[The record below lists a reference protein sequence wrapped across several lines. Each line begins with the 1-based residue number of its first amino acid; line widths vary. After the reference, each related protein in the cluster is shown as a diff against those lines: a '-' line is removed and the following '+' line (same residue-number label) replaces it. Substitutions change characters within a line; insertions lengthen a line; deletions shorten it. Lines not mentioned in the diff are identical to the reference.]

1 MLLHPDG
8 TEEVL
13 VAGGLGSV
21 TDPFISFD
29 AQWCYYAYFPNLQP
43 DHLNMQRAGLSHDGS
58 DIYRINLKTRVVERL
73 THQEFTPSTSGG
85 RNWDLKTFGS
95 GGPGSAK
102 DTLGYGILNLGP
114 APVAGGR
121 VVFVSNRNGFQSTR
135 GMLPMNLQLFVM
147 DEDGTNV
154 TPIAPMTL
162 GSALHP
168 SPLKDG
174 RIMFSSLES
183 QGLRDA
189 RLWGVWAIRPDG
201 RGWEPLVSAFNFIQ
215 SFHFTAQLS
224 NEDVVV
230 EDYYGLN
237 NAGFGTL
244 YRFPTAGFRLAN
256 RASVVRIPARTRQ
269 SLPRASRNRRRT
281 TRCICPLHPKG
292 IFSITPFTNGLDRP
306 SPRDAAGRFVGK
318 VTQPSGAPLNDLL
331 VVWSSGPVNTGID
344 AGHRRRHLSYS
355 RRRTRPRVRRTS
367 CCSRTTRGTTKRGH
381 ALSYRIKPSTASTSR
396 PRCHGFRTT
405 GRSVKSFQRARRTA
419 SSARAAS
426 TSARASRRRP
436 GSRRFDGLDAFN
448 SSDDGSSNW
457 VWQGSDAGK
466 YTNADI
472 WAVRILALEPTSHQS
487 YGPNEGRSLLQS
499 RHRTYADPG

>member
-1 MLLHPDG
+1 MLVAAPGANTVSYDIAYVRAPRADDVRQMPMPDVTNPARLAPGADLMLLHPDG

-135 GMLPMNLQLFVM
+135 GMLPINLQLFVM

-189 RLWGVWAIRPDG
+189 RLWGVSAIRPDG

-244 YRFPTAGFRLAN
+244 YRFPTAGL
-256 RASVVRIPARTRQ
+256 PAGEPRFG
-269 SLPRASRNRRRT
+269 SPNPRANPPIAAASESKST
-281 TRCICPLHPKG
+281 TNYPLYLPFAPKG

-331 VVWSSGPVNTGID
+331 VVWSSGPVNTGMTPC
-344 AGHRRRHLSYS
+344 HRRRNLSCS
-355 RRRTRPRVRRTS
+355 RRGP
-367 CCSRTTRGTTKRGH
+367 
-381 ALSYRIKPSTASTSR
+381 
-396 PRCHGFRTT
+396 
-405 GRSVKSFQRARRTA
+405 GRESGGP
-419 SSARAAS
+419 RAAQEQPEVQ
-426 TSARASRRRP
+426 RDVASRC
-436 GSRRFDGLDAFN
+436 
-448 SSDDGSSNW
+448 
-457 VWQGSDAGK
+457 
-466 YTNADI
+466 
-472 WAVRILALEPTSHQS
+472 
-487 YGPNEGRSLLQS
+487 
-499 RHRTYADPG
+499 RTV